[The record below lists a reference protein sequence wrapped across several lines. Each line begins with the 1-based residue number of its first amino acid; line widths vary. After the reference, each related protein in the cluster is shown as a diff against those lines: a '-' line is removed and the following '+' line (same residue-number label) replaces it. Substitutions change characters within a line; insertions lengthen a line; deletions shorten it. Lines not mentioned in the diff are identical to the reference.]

1 VNARARAFSRI
12 VRDAPE
18 SVPNVPTAHV
28 DARSPGLALDLAR
41 ANARDRAR
49 PFPVVLVDTARAI
62 ATRPRERGRIE
73 IMAADAPAI
82 DGDVADAVAALER
95 RYEGLKKK
103 TTAVYE
109 AKLVMARN
117 AVKRAER
124 RGDGNVDALRGETRA
139 LEARRDAALVDLDDE
154 LTRESRKTREEMEA
168 EAREESVRRERAELV
183 VRHLEE
189 ERAKAGEAEARRRP
203 AARAREEEEELHE
216 EAEEH
221 RSRSP
226 EGTSPREV
234 GGEDARVEGLS
245 AFGRMK
251 RNLSKQPETRRPV
264 KRVAE
269 VAEEARA
276 RGAPPPETR
285 RPVQHVA
292 EVVEEARVK
301 VNMAAL
307 APRSMVETR
316 VESVQSQPP
325 MMDPHDA
332 LLNRLTKNK
341 PQREKTSAHVDAQ
354 RGMERMRVES
364 NPAPVVPRAFA
375 PEPVKS
381 AHRNDPFEPP
391 RGLSAAVKAIM
402 AEDTNKQTIE
412 SAFGM
417 PQSKTNSGT
426 TASERQA
433 SDDVFAPEPKSD
445 PVPAPPLRAES
456 NPYLLSK
463 RDLRPAPGRRVGSQ
477 STYQTRQ
484 KHSTDDPSRRARL
497 TAEVVPHRSAETH
510 VEEPERLALA
520 PSNHHPHPP
529 ADSGSDSPTQSLQL
543 KPKIPRALVPDSA
556 FKISE
561 VRNLFSY
568 ARHGRYG
575 ELKQLIMKGV
585 PLDARDEMGNTSL
598 IIACQNGQGRCVKLL
613 VRSGADTNLQNK
625 RGNTALH
632 FSVHFRFDAV
642 SDFLQRH
649 GAATNIQNQEGQT
662 CYEFVG

>member
-1 VNARARAFSRI
+1 
-12 VRDAPE
+12 
-18 SVPNVPTAHV
+18 
-28 DARSPGLALDLAR
+28 
-41 ANARDRAR
+41 
-49 PFPVVLVDTARAI
+49 
-62 ATRPRERGRIE
+62 
-73 IMAADAPAI
+73 MAADARAI

-124 RGDGNVDALRGETRA
+124 TGDGNVDALRGETRA

-226 EGTSPREV
+226 EGTSAREV

-269 VAEEARA
+269 V
-276 RGAPPPETR
+276 
-285 RPVQHVA
+285 
-292 EVVEEARVK
+292 VEEARVK

-307 APRSMVETR
+307 APRPMVETR

-381 AHRNDPFEPP
+381 AHRSDPFEPP

-417 PQSKTNSGT
+417 PQSKTNSGA
-426 TASERQA
+426 TASERRA

-484 KHSTDDPSRRARL
+484 KHSMDDPSRRARL
-497 TAEVVPHRSAETH
+497 TAEVVPHRSAETR

>member
-1 VNARARAFSRI
+1 MKARARAVSRI

-18 SVPNVPTAHV
+18 SVPNGPTAHV
-28 DARSPGLALDLAR
+28 DARSLGLALDLAH

-139 LEARRDAALVDLDDE
+139 LEARRAAALVDLDDE

-269 VAEEARA
+269 V
-276 RGAPPPETR
+276 
-285 RPVQHVA
+285 
-292 EVVEEARVK
+292 VEEARVK

-307 APRSMVETR
+307 APRPMVETR

-354 RGMERMRVES
+354 RGMERMRVDS

-417 PQSKTNSGT
+417 PQSKTNSGA
-426 TASERQA
+426 TASERRA

-497 TAEVVPHRSAETH
+497 TAEVVPHRSAETR

>member
-1 VNARARAFSRI
+1 MKARARAVSRI

-28 DARSPGLALDLAR
+28 DARSPGLALDHAR

-264 KRVAE
+264 
-269 VAEEARA
+269 
-276 RGAPPPETR
+276 
-285 RPVQHVA
+285 QHVA

-307 APRSMVETR
+307 APRPMVETR

-381 AHRNDPFEPP
+381 AHRSDPFEPP

-417 PQSKTNSGT
+417 PQSKTNSGA
-426 TASERQA
+426 TASERRA

-497 TAEVVPHRSAETH
+497 TAEVVPHRSAETR

>member
-1 VNARARAFSRI
+1 
-12 VRDAPE
+12 
-18 SVPNVPTAHV
+18 VPTAHVPTAHV

-49 PFPVVLVDTARAI
+49 PFPVVLVHLARAI

-73 IMAADAPAI
+73 IMAADARAI

-124 RGDGNVDALRGETRA
+124 TGDGNVDALRGETRA

-154 LTRESRKTREEMEA
+154 LTRESGKTREEMEA

-203 AARAREEEEELHE
+203 AARTREEEEELHE

-269 VAEEARA
+269 V
-276 RGAPPPETR
+276 
-285 RPVQHVA
+285 
-292 EVVEEARVK
+292 VEEARVK

-307 APRSMVETR
+307 APRPMVETR

-354 RGMERMRVES
+354 RGMERMRVDS

-417 PQSKTNSGT
+417 PQSKTNSGA
-426 TASERQA
+426 TASERRA

-497 TAEVVPHRSAETH
+497 TAEVVPHRSAETR

>member
-1 VNARARAFSRI
+1 
-12 VRDAPE
+12 
-18 SVPNVPTAHV
+18 
-28 DARSPGLALDLAR
+28 
-41 ANARDRAR
+41 
-49 PFPVVLVDTARAI
+49 
-62 ATRPRERGRIE
+62 
-73 IMAADAPAI
+73 MAADARAI

-124 RGDGNVDALRGETRA
+124 TGDGNVDALRGETRA

-154 LTRESRKTREEMEA
+154 LTRESGKTREEMEA

-203 AARAREEEEELHE
+203 AARTREEEEELHE

-269 VAEEARA
+269 V
-276 RGAPPPETR
+276 
-285 RPVQHVA
+285 
-292 EVVEEARVK
+292 VEEARVK

-307 APRSMVETR
+307 APRPMVETR

-354 RGMERMRVES
+354 RGMERMRVDS

-381 AHRNDPFEPP
+381 AHRSDPFEPP

-417 PQSKTNSGT
+417 PQSKTNSGA
-426 TASERQA
+426 TASERRA

-484 KHSTDDPSRRARL
+484 KHSMDDPSRRARL
-497 TAEVVPHRSAETH
+497 TAEVVPHRSAETR

>member
-1 VNARARAFSRI
+1 
-12 VRDAPE
+12 
-18 SVPNVPTAHV
+18 
-28 DARSPGLALDLAR
+28 
-41 ANARDRAR
+41 
-49 PFPVVLVDTARAI
+49 
-62 ATRPRERGRIE
+62 
-73 IMAADAPAI
+73 
-82 DGDVADAVAALER
+82 
-95 RYEGLKKK
+95 
-103 TTAVYE
+103 
-109 AKLVMARN
+109 
-117 AVKRAER
+117 
-124 RGDGNVDALRGETRA
+124 
-139 LEARRDAALVDLDDE
+139 
-154 LTRESRKTREEMEA
+154 
-168 EAREESVRRERAELV
+168 
-183 VRHLEE
+183 
-189 ERAKAGEAEARRRP
+189 
-203 AARAREEEEELHE
+203 
-216 EAEEH
+216 
-221 RSRSP
+221 
-226 EGTSPREV
+226 
-234 GGEDARVEGLS
+234 
-245 AFGRMK
+245 
-251 RNLSKQPETRRPV
+251 
-264 KRVAE
+264 
-269 VAEEARA
+269 
-276 RGAPPPETR
+276 
-285 RPVQHVA
+285 
-292 EVVEEARVK
+292 VK

-307 APRSMVETR
+307 APRPMVETR

-497 TAEVVPHRSAETH
+497 TAEVVPHRSAETR

>member
-1 VNARARAFSRI
+1 
-12 VRDAPE
+12 
-18 SVPNVPTAHV
+18 
-28 DARSPGLALDLAR
+28 
-41 ANARDRAR
+41 
-49 PFPVVLVDTARAI
+49 
-62 ATRPRERGRIE
+62 
-73 IMAADAPAI
+73 MAADARAI

-154 LTRESRKTREEMEA
+154 LTRESGKTREEMEA

-203 AARAREEEEELHE
+203 AARTREEEEELHE

-269 VAEEARA
+269 V
-276 RGAPPPETR
+276 
-285 RPVQHVA
+285 
-292 EVVEEARVK
+292 VEEARVK

-307 APRSMVETR
+307 APRPMVETR

-354 RGMERMRVES
+354 RGMERMRVDS

-417 PQSKTNSGT
+417 PQSKTNSGA
-426 TASERQA
+426 TASERRA

-497 TAEVVPHRSAETH
+497 TAEVVPHRSAETR

>member
-1 VNARARAFSRI
+1 
-12 VRDAPE
+12 
-18 SVPNVPTAHV
+18 
-28 DARSPGLALDLAR
+28 
-41 ANARDRAR
+41 
-49 PFPVVLVDTARAI
+49 
-62 ATRPRERGRIE
+62 
-73 IMAADAPAI
+73 MAADAPAI

-139 LEARRDAALVDLDDE
+139 LEARRAAALVDLDDE

-269 VAEEARA
+269 V
-276 RGAPPPETR
+276 
-285 RPVQHVA
+285 
-292 EVVEEARVK
+292 VEEARVK

-307 APRSMVETR
+307 APRPMVETR

-381 AHRNDPFEPP
+381 AHRSDPFEPP

-417 PQSKTNSGT
+417 PQSKTNSGA
-426 TASERQA
+426 TASERRA

-497 TAEVVPHRSAETH
+497 TAEVVPHRSAETR

>member
-1 VNARARAFSRI
+1 
-12 VRDAPE
+12 
-18 SVPNVPTAHV
+18 
-28 DARSPGLALDLAR
+28 
-41 ANARDRAR
+41 
-49 PFPVVLVDTARAI
+49 
-62 ATRPRERGRIE
+62 
-73 IMAADAPAI
+73 MAADAPAI

-264 KRVAE
+264 QR
-269 VAEEARA
+269 
-276 RGAPPPETR
+276 
-285 RPVQHVA
+285 VA

-307 APRSMVETR
+307 APRPMVETR

-381 AHRNDPFEPP
+381 AHRSDPFEPP

-417 PQSKTNSGT
+417 PQSKTNSGA
-426 TASERQA
+426 TASERRA

-484 KHSTDDPSRRARL
+484 KHSTDYPSRRARL
-497 TAEVVPHRSAETH
+497 TAEVVPHRSAETR

>member
-1 VNARARAFSRI
+1 
-12 VRDAPE
+12 
-18 SVPNVPTAHV
+18 
-28 DARSPGLALDLAR
+28 
-41 ANARDRAR
+41 
-49 PFPVVLVDTARAI
+49 
-62 ATRPRERGRIE
+62 
-73 IMAADAPAI
+73 MAADARAI

-139 LEARRDAALVDLDDE
+139 LEARRAAALVDLDDE
-154 LTRESRKTREEMEA
+154 LTRESGKTREEMEA

-269 VAEEARA
+269 V
-276 RGAPPPETR
+276 
-285 RPVQHVA
+285 
-292 EVVEEARVK
+292 VEEARVK

-307 APRSMVETR
+307 APRPMVETR

-417 PQSKTNSGT
+417 PQSKTNSGA
-426 TASERQA
+426 TASERRA

-497 TAEVVPHRSAETH
+497 TAEVVPHRSAETR

>member
-1 VNARARAFSRI
+1 
-12 VRDAPE
+12 
-18 SVPNVPTAHV
+18 
-28 DARSPGLALDLAR
+28 
-41 ANARDRAR
+41 
-49 PFPVVLVDTARAI
+49 
-62 ATRPRERGRIE
+62 
-73 IMAADAPAI
+73 MAADARAI

-124 RGDGNVDALRGETRA
+124 TGDGNVDALRGETRA

-154 LTRESRKTREEMEA
+154 LTRESGKTREEMEA

-203 AARAREEEEELHE
+203 AARTREEEEELHE

-269 VAEEARA
+269 V
-276 RGAPPPETR
+276 
-285 RPVQHVA
+285 
-292 EVVEEARVK
+292 VEEARVK

-307 APRSMVETR
+307 APRPMVETR

-381 AHRNDPFEPP
+381 AHRSDPFEPP

-417 PQSKTNSGT
+417 PQSKTNSGA
-426 TASERQA
+426 TASERRA

-497 TAEVVPHRSAETH
+497 TAEVVPHRSAETR

>member
-1 VNARARAFSRI
+1 MAH
-12 VRDAPE
+12 
-18 SVPNVPTAHV
+18 VPTAHV

-49 PFPVVLVDTARAI
+49 SFPVVLVDTARAI
-62 ATRPRERGRIE
+62 AQRPRERGGIE

-124 RGDGNVDALRGETRA
+124 TGDGNVDALRGETRA

-154 LTRESRKTREEMEA
+154 LTRESGKTREEMEA

-203 AARAREEEEELHE
+203 PARAREEEEELHE
-216 EAEEH
+216 EAEEY

-234 GGEDARVEGLS
+234 RGEEARVEGLS

-269 VAEEARA
+269 VVEEART
-276 RGAPPPETR
+276 RGAQPPEMR

-307 APRSMVETR
+307 APRPMVETR
-316 VESVQSQPP
+316 VERVQSQPP

-417 PQSKTNSGT
+417 PQSKTNLGA
-426 TASERQA
+426 TASERRA

-497 TAEVVPHRSAETH
+497 TAEVVPHGSAETR

-529 ADSGSDSPTQSLQL
+529 ADSGSDSPTRSLQL

>member
-1 VNARARAFSRI
+1 VKARARAVSRI

-18 SVPNVPTAHV
+18 SVPNGPTAHV
-28 DARSPGLALDLAR
+28 DARSLGLALDLAR

-269 VAEEARA
+269 V
-276 RGAPPPETR
+276 
-285 RPVQHVA
+285 
-292 EVVEEARVK
+292 VEEARVK

-307 APRSMVETR
+307 APRPMVETR

-381 AHRNDPFEPP
+381 AHRSDPFEPP

-417 PQSKTNSGT
+417 PQSKTNSGA
-426 TASERQA
+426 TASERRA

-497 TAEVVPHRSAETH
+497 TAEVVPHRSAETR

>member
-1 VNARARAFSRI
+1 
-12 VRDAPE
+12 
-18 SVPNVPTAHV
+18 
-28 DARSPGLALDLAR
+28 
-41 ANARDRAR
+41 
-49 PFPVVLVDTARAI
+49 
-62 ATRPRERGRIE
+62 
-73 IMAADAPAI
+73 MAADAPAI

-154 LTRESRKTREEMEA
+154 LTRESGKTREEMEA

-269 VAEEARA
+269 V
-276 RGAPPPETR
+276 
-285 RPVQHVA
+285 
-292 EVVEEARVK
+292 VEEARVK

-307 APRSMVETR
+307 APRPMVETR

-417 PQSKTNSGT
+417 PQSKTNSGA
-426 TASERQA
+426 TASERRA

-497 TAEVVPHRSAETH
+497 TAEVVPHRSAETR

>member
-1 VNARARAFSRI
+1 MKARARAFSRI

-18 SVPNVPTAHV
+18 SVPNGPTAHV

-49 PFPVVLVDTARAI
+49 PFPVVLVHLARAI

-73 IMAADAPAI
+73 IMAADARAI

-203 AARAREEEEELHE
+203 AARTREEEEELHE

-269 VAEEARA
+269 V
-276 RGAPPPETR
+276 
-285 RPVQHVA
+285 
-292 EVVEEARVK
+292 VEEARVK

-307 APRSMVETR
+307 APRPMVETR

-381 AHRNDPFEPP
+381 AHRSDPFEPP

-417 PQSKTNSGT
+417 PQSKTNSGA
-426 TASERQA
+426 TASERRA

-497 TAEVVPHRSAETH
+497 TAEVVPHRSAETR

>member
-1 VNARARAFSRI
+1 MKARARAFSRI

-18 SVPNVPTAHV
+18 SVPNGPTAHV
-28 DARSPGLALDLAR
+28 DARSLGLALDLAR

-269 VAEEARA
+269 VVEEARA

-307 APRSMVETR
+307 APRPMVETR

-354 RGMERMRVES
+354 RGMERMRVDS

-381 AHRNDPFEPP
+381 AHRSDPFEPP

-417 PQSKTNSGT
+417 PQSKTNSGA
-426 TASERQA
+426 TASERRA

-497 TAEVVPHRSAETH
+497 TAEVVPHRSAETR

>member
-1 VNARARAFSRI
+1 
-12 VRDAPE
+12 
-18 SVPNVPTAHV
+18 
-28 DARSPGLALDLAR
+28 
-41 ANARDRAR
+41 
-49 PFPVVLVDTARAI
+49 
-62 ATRPRERGRIE
+62 
-73 IMAADAPAI
+73 MAADARAI

-139 LEARRDAALVDLDDE
+139 LEARRAAALVDLDDE

-269 VAEEARA
+269 V
-276 RGAPPPETR
+276 
-285 RPVQHVA
+285 
-292 EVVEEARVK
+292 VEEARVK

-307 APRSMVETR
+307 APRPMVETR

-381 AHRNDPFEPP
+381 AHRSDPFEPP

-417 PQSKTNSGT
+417 PQSKTNSGA
-426 TASERQA
+426 TASERRA

-497 TAEVVPHRSAETH
+497 TAEVVPHRSAETR

>member
-1 VNARARAFSRI
+1 MQ
-12 VRDAPE
+12 
-18 SVPNVPTAHV
+18 HV
-28 DARSPGLALDLAR
+28 D
-41 ANARDRAR
+41 
-49 PFPVVLVDTARAI
+49 
-62 ATRPRERGRIE
+62 
-73 IMAADAPAI
+73 
-82 DGDVADAVAALER
+82 
-95 RYEGLKKK
+95 
-103 TTAVYE
+103 
-109 AKLVMARN
+109 
-117 AVKRAER
+117 
-124 RGDGNVDALRGETRA
+124 
-139 LEARRDAALVDLDDE
+139 
-154 LTRESRKTREEMEA
+154 
-168 EAREESVRRERAELV
+168 
-183 VRHLEE
+183 
-189 ERAKAGEAEARRRP
+189 
-203 AARAREEEEELHE
+203 
-216 EAEEH
+216 
-221 RSRSP
+221 
-226 EGTSPREV
+226 
-234 GGEDARVEGLS
+234 
-245 AFGRMK
+245 
-251 RNLSKQPETRRPV
+251 
-264 KRVAE
+264 
-269 VAEEARA
+269 
-276 RGAPPPETR
+276 
-285 RPVQHVA
+285 

-307 APRSMVETR
+307 APRPMVETR
-316 VESVQSQPP
+316 VERVQSQPP

-417 PQSKTNSGT
+417 PQSKTNSGV
-426 TASERQA
+426 TASERRA
-433 SDDVFAPEPKSD
+433 SDDVFAPERKSD

-497 TAEVVPHRSAETH
+497 TAEVVPHGSAETR

-529 ADSGSDSPTQSLQL
+529 ADSGSDSPTRSLQL

>member
-1 VNARARAFSRI
+1 
-12 VRDAPE
+12 
-18 SVPNVPTAHV
+18 
-28 DARSPGLALDLAR
+28 
-41 ANARDRAR
+41 
-49 PFPVVLVDTARAI
+49 
-62 ATRPRERGRIE
+62 
-73 IMAADAPAI
+73 MAADARAI

-154 LTRESRKTREEMEA
+154 LTRESGKTREEMEA

-269 VAEEARA
+269 V
-276 RGAPPPETR
+276 
-285 RPVQHVA
+285 
-292 EVVEEARVK
+292 VEEARVK

-307 APRSMVETR
+307 APRPMVETR

-381 AHRNDPFEPP
+381 AHRSDPFEPP

-417 PQSKTNSGT
+417 PQSKTNSGA
-426 TASERQA
+426 TASERRA

-497 TAEVVPHRSAETH
+497 TAEVVPHRSAETR

>member
-1 VNARARAFSRI
+1 
-12 VRDAPE
+12 
-18 SVPNVPTAHV
+18 
-28 DARSPGLALDLAR
+28 
-41 ANARDRAR
+41 
-49 PFPVVLVDTARAI
+49 
-62 ATRPRERGRIE
+62 
-73 IMAADAPAI
+73 MAADAPAI

-203 AARAREEEEELHE
+203 AARTREEEEELHE

-264 KRVAE
+264 
-269 VAEEARA
+269 
-276 RGAPPPETR
+276 
-285 RPVQHVA
+285 QHVA

-307 APRSMVETR
+307 APRPMVETR

-417 PQSKTNSGT
+417 PQSKTNSGA
-426 TASERQA
+426 TASERRA

-497 TAEVVPHRSAETH
+497 TAEVVPHRSAETR

>member
-1 VNARARAFSRI
+1 MKARARAFSRI

-18 SVPNVPTAHV
+18 SVPNGPTAHV
-28 DARSPGLALDLAR
+28 DARSLGLALDLAR

-49 PFPVVLVDTARAI
+49 PFPVVLVHLARAI

-203 AARAREEEEELHE
+203 AARTREEEEELHE

-264 KRVAE
+264 
-269 VAEEARA
+269 
-276 RGAPPPETR
+276 
-285 RPVQHVA
+285 QHVA

-307 APRSMVETR
+307 APRPMVETR

-381 AHRNDPFEPP
+381 AHRSDPFEPP

-417 PQSKTNSGT
+417 PQSKTNSGA
-426 TASERQA
+426 TASERRA

-497 TAEVVPHRSAETH
+497 TAEVVPHRSAETR

>member
-1 VNARARAFSRI
+1 MKARARAVSRI

-18 SVPNVPTAHV
+18 SVPNGPTAHV
-28 DARSPGLALDLAR
+28 DARSLGLALDLAR

-124 RGDGNVDALRGETRA
+124 TGDGNVDALRGETRA

-154 LTRESRKTREEMEA
+154 LTRESGKTREEMEA

-203 AARAREEEEELHE
+203 AARTREEEEELHE

-269 VAEEARA
+269 V
-276 RGAPPPETR
+276 
-285 RPVQHVA
+285 
-292 EVVEEARVK
+292 VEEARVK

-307 APRSMVETR
+307 APRPMVETR

-354 RGMERMRVES
+354 RGMERMRVDS

-417 PQSKTNSGT
+417 PQSKTNSGA
-426 TASERQA
+426 TASERRA

-497 TAEVVPHRSAETH
+497 TAEVVPHRSAETR

>member
-1 VNARARAFSRI
+1 
-12 VRDAPE
+12 
-18 SVPNVPTAHV
+18 
-28 DARSPGLALDLAR
+28 
-41 ANARDRAR
+41 
-49 PFPVVLVDTARAI
+49 
-62 ATRPRERGRIE
+62 
-73 IMAADAPAI
+73 MAADAPAI

-269 VAEEARA
+269 V
-276 RGAPPPETR
+276 
-285 RPVQHVA
+285 
-292 EVVEEARVK
+292 VEEARVK

-307 APRSMVETR
+307 APRPMVETR

-381 AHRNDPFEPP
+381 AHRSDPFEPP

-417 PQSKTNSGT
+417 PQSKTNSGA
-426 TASERQA
+426 TASERRA

-497 TAEVVPHRSAETH
+497 TAEVVPHRSAETR

>member
-1 VNARARAFSRI
+1 MNARARAFSRI

>member
-1 VNARARAFSRI
+1 MKARARAVSRI

-18 SVPNVPTAHV
+18 SVPNGPTAHV
-28 DARSPGLALDLAR
+28 DARSLGLALDLAR

-49 PFPVVLVDTARAI
+49 PFPVVLVHLARAI
-62 ATRPRERGRIE
+62 ATRPRERGGIE
-73 IMAADAPAI
+73 IMAADARAI

-124 RGDGNVDALRGETRA
+124 TGDGNVDALRGETRA

-154 LTRESRKTREEMEA
+154 LTRESGKTREEMEA

-203 AARAREEEEELHE
+203 AARTREEEEELHE

-269 VAEEARA
+269 VVEEARA

-307 APRSMVETR
+307 APRPMVETR

-381 AHRNDPFEPP
+381 AHRSDPFEPP

-412 SAFGM
+412 IAFGM
-417 PQSKTNSGT
+417 PQSKTNSGA
-426 TASERQA
+426 TASERRA

-497 TAEVVPHRSAETH
+497 TAEVVPHRSAETR

>member
-1 VNARARAFSRI
+1 
-12 VRDAPE
+12 
-18 SVPNVPTAHV
+18 
-28 DARSPGLALDLAR
+28 
-41 ANARDRAR
+41 
-49 PFPVVLVDTARAI
+49 
-62 ATRPRERGRIE
+62 
-73 IMAADAPAI
+73 MAADARAI

-154 LTRESRKTREEMEA
+154 LTRESGKTREEMEA

-269 VAEEARA
+269 V
-276 RGAPPPETR
+276 
-285 RPVQHVA
+285 
-292 EVVEEARVK
+292 VEEARVK

-307 APRSMVETR
+307 APRPMVETR

-354 RGMERMRVES
+354 RGMERMRVDS

-381 AHRNDPFEPP
+381 AHRSDPFEPP

-417 PQSKTNSGT
+417 PQSKTNSGA
-426 TASERQA
+426 TASERRA

-497 TAEVVPHRSAETH
+497 TAEVVPHRSAETR

>member
-1 VNARARAFSRI
+1 MKARARAVSRI

-18 SVPNVPTAHV
+18 SVPNGPTAHV
-28 DARSPGLALDLAR
+28 DARSLGLALDLAR

-49 PFPVVLVDTARAI
+49 PFPVVLVHLARAI
-62 ATRPRERGRIE
+62 ATRPRERGGIE
-73 IMAADAPAI
+73 IMAADARAI

-124 RGDGNVDALRGETRA
+124 TGDGNVDALRGETRA

-154 LTRESRKTREEMEA
+154 LTRESGKTREEMEA

-203 AARAREEEEELHE
+203 AARTREEEEELHE

-269 VAEEARA
+269 V
-276 RGAPPPETR
+276 
-285 RPVQHVA
+285 
-292 EVVEEARVK
+292 VEEARVK

-307 APRSMVETR
+307 APRPMVETR

-381 AHRNDPFEPP
+381 AHRSDPFEPP

-417 PQSKTNSGT
+417 PQSKTNSGA
-426 TASERQA
+426 TASERRA

-497 TAEVVPHRSAETH
+497 TAEVVPHRSAETR

>member
-1 VNARARAFSRI
+1 
-12 VRDAPE
+12 
-18 SVPNVPTAHV
+18 
-28 DARSPGLALDLAR
+28 
-41 ANARDRAR
+41 
-49 PFPVVLVDTARAI
+49 
-62 ATRPRERGRIE
+62 
-73 IMAADAPAI
+73 MAADAPAI

-154 LTRESRKTREEMEA
+154 LTRESGKTREEMEA

-269 VAEEARA
+269 V
-276 RGAPPPETR
+276 
-285 RPVQHVA
+285 
-292 EVVEEARVK
+292 VEEARVK

-307 APRSMVETR
+307 APRPMVETR

-354 RGMERMRVES
+354 RGMERMRVDS

-417 PQSKTNSGT
+417 PQSKTNSGA
-426 TASERQA
+426 TASERRA

-497 TAEVVPHRSAETH
+497 TAEVVPHRSAETR

>member
-1 VNARARAFSRI
+1 
-12 VRDAPE
+12 
-18 SVPNVPTAHV
+18 
-28 DARSPGLALDLAR
+28 
-41 ANARDRAR
+41 
-49 PFPVVLVDTARAI
+49 
-62 ATRPRERGRIE
+62 
-73 IMAADAPAI
+73 MAADAPAI

-269 VAEEARA
+269 V
-276 RGAPPPETR
+276 
-285 RPVQHVA
+285 
-292 EVVEEARVK
+292 VEEARVK

-307 APRSMVETR
+307 APRPMVETR

-354 RGMERMRVES
+354 RGMERMRVDS

-417 PQSKTNSGT
+417 PQSKTNSGA
-426 TASERQA
+426 TASERRA

-497 TAEVVPHRSAETH
+497 TAEVVPHRSAETR

>member
-1 VNARARAFSRI
+1 MKARARAVSRI

-18 SVPNVPTAHV
+18 SVPNGPTAHV
-28 DARSPGLALDLAR
+28 DARSLGLALDLAR

-139 LEARRDAALVDLDDE
+139 LEARRAAALVDLDDE

-269 VAEEARA
+269 V
-276 RGAPPPETR
+276 
-285 RPVQHVA
+285 
-292 EVVEEARVK
+292 VEEARVK

-307 APRSMVETR
+307 APRPMVETR

-381 AHRNDPFEPP
+381 AHRSDPFEPP

-417 PQSKTNSGT
+417 PQSKTNSGA
-426 TASERQA
+426 TASERRA

-497 TAEVVPHRSAETH
+497 TAEVVPHRSAETR

>member
-1 VNARARAFSRI
+1 
-12 VRDAPE
+12 
-18 SVPNVPTAHV
+18 
-28 DARSPGLALDLAR
+28 
-41 ANARDRAR
+41 
-49 PFPVVLVDTARAI
+49 
-62 ATRPRERGRIE
+62 
-73 IMAADAPAI
+73 MAADAPAI

-269 VAEEARA
+269 V
-276 RGAPPPETR
+276 
-285 RPVQHVA
+285 
-292 EVVEEARVK
+292 VEEARVK

-307 APRSMVETR
+307 APRPMVETR

-354 RGMERMRVES
+354 RGMERMRVDS

-381 AHRNDPFEPP
+381 AHRSDPFEPP

-417 PQSKTNSGT
+417 PQSKTNSGA
-426 TASERQA
+426 TASERRA

-497 TAEVVPHRSAETH
+497 TAEVIPHRSAKTR

>member
-1 VNARARAFSRI
+1 MAH
-12 VRDAPE
+12 
-18 SVPNVPTAHV
+18 VPTAHV

-49 PFPVVLVDTARAI
+49 PFPVVLVHLARAI
-62 ATRPRERGRIE
+62 ATRPRERGKIE
-73 IMAADAPAI
+73 IMAADARAI

-154 LTRESRKTREEMEA
+154 LTRESGKTREEMEA

-189 ERAKAGEAEARRRP
+189 ERAKAGEAEARRQP
-203 AARAREEEEELHE
+203 AARAREEEELHE

-269 VAEEARA
+269 V
-276 RGAPPPETR
+276 
-285 RPVQHVA
+285 
-292 EVVEEARVK
+292 VEEARVK

-307 APRSMVETR
+307 APRPMVETR

-354 RGMERMRVES
+354 RGMERMRVDS

-417 PQSKTNSGT
+417 PQSKTNSGA
-426 TASERQA
+426 TASERRA

-497 TAEVVPHRSAETH
+497 TAEVVPHRSAETR

>member
-1 VNARARAFSRI
+1 
-12 VRDAPE
+12 
-18 SVPNVPTAHV
+18 
-28 DARSPGLALDLAR
+28 
-41 ANARDRAR
+41 
-49 PFPVVLVDTARAI
+49 
-62 ATRPRERGRIE
+62 
-73 IMAADAPAI
+73 MAADAPAI

-124 RGDGNVDALRGETRA
+124 TGDGNVDALRGETRA

-269 VAEEARA
+269 V
-276 RGAPPPETR
+276 
-285 RPVQHVA
+285 
-292 EVVEEARVK
+292 VEEARVK

-307 APRSMVETR
+307 APRPMVETR

-417 PQSKTNSGT
+417 PQSKTNSGA
-426 TASERQA
+426 TASERRA

-497 TAEVVPHRSAETH
+497 TAEVIPHRSAKTR

>member
-1 VNARARAFSRI
+1 MPTAH
-12 VRDAPE
+12 
-18 SVPNVPTAHV
+18 VPTAHV

-49 PFPVVLVDTARAI
+49 PFPVVLVHLARAI

-73 IMAADAPAI
+73 IMAADARAI

-124 RGDGNVDALRGETRA
+124 TGDGNVDALRGETRA

-154 LTRESRKTREEMEA
+154 LTRESGKTREEMEA

-203 AARAREEEEELHE
+203 AARTREEEEELHE

-269 VAEEARA
+269 V
-276 RGAPPPETR
+276 
-285 RPVQHVA
+285 
-292 EVVEEARVK
+292 VEEARVK

-307 APRSMVETR
+307 APRPMVETR

-354 RGMERMRVES
+354 RGMERMRVDS

-417 PQSKTNSGT
+417 PQSKTNSGA
-426 TASERQA
+426 TASERRA

-497 TAEVVPHRSAETH
+497 TAEVIPHRSAETR

>member
-1 VNARARAFSRI
+1 MKARARAVSRI

-264 KRVAE
+264 
-269 VAEEARA
+269 
-276 RGAPPPETR
+276 
-285 RPVQHVA
+285 QHVA

-307 APRSMVETR
+307 APRPMVETR

-381 AHRNDPFEPP
+381 AHRSDPFEPP

-417 PQSKTNSGT
+417 PQSKTNSGA
-426 TASERQA
+426 TASERRA

-484 KHSTDDPSRRARL
+484 KHSTDYPSRRARL
-497 TAEVVPHRSAETH
+497 TAEVVPHRSAETR

>member
-1 VNARARAFSRI
+1 MKARARAFSRI

-18 SVPNVPTAHV
+18 SVPNGPTAHV

-269 VAEEARA
+269 V
-276 RGAPPPETR
+276 
-285 RPVQHVA
+285 
-292 EVVEEARVK
+292 VEEARVK

-307 APRSMVETR
+307 APRPMVETR

-381 AHRNDPFEPP
+381 AHRSDPFEPP

-417 PQSKTNSGT
+417 PQSKTNSGA
-426 TASERQA
+426 TASERRA

-497 TAEVVPHRSAETH
+497 TAEVVPHRSAETR

>member
-1 VNARARAFSRI
+1 MKARARAVSRI

-18 SVPNVPTAHV
+18 SVPNGPTAHV
-28 DARSPGLALDLAR
+28 DARSLGLALDLAR

-269 VAEEARA
+269 V
-276 RGAPPPETR
+276 
-285 RPVQHVA
+285 
-292 EVVEEARVK
+292 VEEARVK

-307 APRSMVETR
+307 APRPMVETR

-381 AHRNDPFEPP
+381 AHRSDPFEPP

-417 PQSKTNSGT
+417 PQSKTNSGA
-426 TASERQA
+426 TASERRA

-497 TAEVVPHRSAETH
+497 TAEVVPHRSAETR